1 MSYQKKIE
9 YELLF
14 IRNELSKKLTP
25 QRFKWLT
32 HQEHIL
38 ELQLKNNY

>member
-1 MSYQKKIE
+1 MSYQEKIE
-9 YELLF
+9 HELLF

-25 QRFKWLT
+25 QRLRWLT
-32 HQEHIL
+32 HQERLL